1 MAPPLPAT
9 YNVDDGGELSISLS
23 SSQMRRSR
31 VNAPQNPALRTPD
44 IVIQSDG
51 QNPTA
56 RNMAA
61 PPSSNASISTSS
73 SSEKA
78 KSEQGDG
85 GEDSAAFAE
94 GSAEVGAAAAAA
106 YGVGRAEDMKA
117 ILETVGGDPG
127 AESGKGK
134 NVDRMD
140 TRPG

>member
-1 MAPPLPAT
+1 MYAAVSSLPPVDASAPAVVPEQP
-9 YNVDDGGELSISLS
+9 GKRPWE
-23 SSQMRRSR
+23 
-31 VNAPQNPALRTPD
+31 
-44 IVIQSDG
+44 
-51 QNPTA
+51 
-56 RNMAA
+56 
-61 PPSSNASISTSS
+61 TSKTGYLNWAVAQLMERAK
-73 SSEKA
+73 EKA

-85 GEDSAAFAE
+85 GEDGAAFAE

-117 ILETVGGDPG
+117 ILEAVGGDPG